1 MEEKIFPRPAVA
13 DVLKAKYIEARL
25 HTDGGPALAQ
35 NLKLQ
40 QELTKSLALP
50 FYLVYDPQTSTVLRK
65 TAGLRPEDKFVA
77 FLKGE

>member
-25 HTDGGPALAQ
+25 HTDGGPALQQ

-50 FYLVYDPQTSTVLRK
+50 FYLVYDPQTATVLRK
-65 TAGLRPEDKFVA
+65 TAGLRPEDKFLA